1 MTPKHIRQAII
12 NINTKLAYKG
22 GLFCVLGSF
31 IIIRSSATHW
41 KMRSLN
47 ARMRRI
53 VRGMTGYFSAAQGAG
68 MTLLY

>member
-1 MTPKHIRQAII
+1 MVAALCAEMLTGLKPLSMTDKEAV
-12 NINTKLAYKG
+12 LA
-22 GLFCVLGSF
+22 
-31 IIIRSSATHW
+31 HW

-68 MTLLY
+68 MTLLC